1 MPFTIYPF
9 EAKAPDK
16 DVLKNPL
23 KSKFFKSLPSSLQ
36 DRAGRDLH
44 LLRYLQQL
52 PVDEIGAP
60 GFTEDLSK
68 NDGEVEHLNIIY
80 PTLNGLYTHVLSDPE
95 KVRDFYIGIEPQ
107 FEHPNVESL
116 IEDVEG
122 YLLDFSEMFAAVRT
136 DEDLR
141 DALDAALD
149 RIYGKSIS
157 NSLQKGGRGNFLGPL
172 AKLSMKGLRKNG
184 GGSDFLSKWNLEDG
198 EAVGLKYRILKDK
211 AGVGVLQPLIYDP
224 HIEDISC
231 SGVGILFVEHKIFN
245 SLRTS
250 FGFSSFDELDEY
262 VLRLSERIKKPVTY
276 RQPVVDATMPDGSRI
291 NIVYGKDV
299 SARGS
304 NFSIRKTFDEPISIT
319 QLCLW
324 GSLNWEMAAYLSLV
338 IEDGMNIFVSGET
351 ASGKT
356 TLLNALTTF
365 IHPTA
370 KIVSIEDTAEVQL
383 PHQNWIREISR
394 KPKDGETGGGV
405 GMFELLKAALRQRPN
420 EIIIGEIRGE
430 EGAVA
435 FQAMQTGHA
444 CMATFHASSIQ
455 KLVQRLTGHPINIPK
470 MYVDNL
476 NCVAIQTAVRLP
488 TGKEGRRAVS
498 VNEIVGYD
506 SESESFSFVE
516 AFQWDPSVDKFTF
529 SGNMN
534 SFLLEKK
541 IAVMRGYPFAKRRQI
556 YSLLQ
561 RRARVLNK
569 LADSGVT
576 GFEDLYKLLAKAN
589 REGIF

>member
-9 EAKAPDK
+9 DAKEADK
-16 DVLKNPL
+16 DLLKNPL

-52 PVDEIGAP
+52 PVDQIGAP

-95 KVRDFYIGIEPQ
+95 KVRDFYISIEPQ
-107 FEHPNVESL
+107 FDHPEVENL
-116 IEDVEG
+116 LHDVERH
-122 YLLDFSEMFAAVRT
+122 LLDYSDMFASVRT

-141 DALDAALD
+141 DALDAAMD
-149 RIYGKSIS
+149 RIYGKTVSDA
-157 NSLQKGGRGNFLGPL
+157 LQRGGKVDLL
-172 AKLSMKGLRKNG
+172 APFKKLSMKKISKG
-184 GGSDFLSKWNLEDG
+184 GGRNAFLSKWNLDDG
-198 EAVGLKYRILKDK
+198 EAMGLKYRILKDK
-211 AGVGVLQPLIYDP
+211 AGVGLLQPLIYDP

-231 SGVGILFVEHKIFN
+231 SGVGVLFVEHKVFN

-291 NIVYGKDV
+291 NIVFGKDV

-324 GSLNWEMAAYLSLV
+324 GSLSWEMAGYLSLV

-356 TLLNALTTF
+356 TLMNALTTF
-365 IHPTA
+365 IKPTA

-383 PHQNWIREISR
+383 PHANWIREISR

-470 MYVDNL
+470 MYIDNL
-476 NCVAIQTAVRLP
+476 NSVVIQTSVRLP

-498 VNEIVGYD
+498 VNEIVSYD
-506 SESESFSFVE
+506 SESNSFSFVE
-516 AFQWDPSVDKFTF
+516 AFKWDPATDKFIF

-534 SFLLEKK
+534 SYLLEQK
-541 IAVMRGYPFAKRRQI
+541 IAVARGYPPEKRRQI

-569 LADSGVT
+569 LGDNGVT
-576 GFEDLYKLLAKAN
+576 GFEDLFKLLAKAN